1 MLAAKTACGPFR
13 NNQGRKDA
21 EEKVHIWHTYRHALM
36 LRCRRG
42 KNSVSFC
49 PLCGHMSKF
58 FSRTLCHMAMMH
70 YKNEI
75 IAEHREELRWVDLVL
90 EGLLLP

>member
-1 MLAAKTACGPFR
+1 
-13 NNQGRKDA
+13 
-21 EEKVHIWHTYRHALM
+21 
-36 LRCRRG
+36 
-42 KNSVSFC
+42 
-49 PLCGHMSKF
+49 
-58 FSRTLCHMAMMH
+58 MAMMH